1 MKVAFRRLAV
11 ICPCEPAVFETEGSI
26 YCQLHSARALNYE
39 AFASPHLPIRR
50 GASRFAN
57 TTSALCQNVY
67 SFCALPLTTAAPL
80 LGALAAAPFPA
91 LLVAPPPL
99 VAPVPAVLPPA
110 VPLAPLTWL
119 LPAAHRYNARTG
131 NQMCVVLQIVTR
143 VQALS
148 PAACP
153 PELPAVYALNRCA
166 LASKLSLAS
175 CGSGPW

>member
-1 MKVAFRRLAV
+1 MYRK
-11 ICPCEPAVFETEGSI
+11 
-26 YCQLHSARALNYE
+26 LHSARALKNE

-99 VAPVPAVLPPA
+99 AVSAVLPPA
-110 VPLAPLTWL
+110 VPLAPPTWL

-131 NQMCVVLQIVTR
+131 NQMCVVLQITAR
-143 VQALS
+143 AQALS
-148 PAACP
+148 PAACA

-166 LASKLSLAS
+166 VASKFSLAS